1 MRIFLLIGKTKT
13 WQKEKMWP
21 LASDYWRRP
30 GQSSLKMTYKFQ
42 TGTME
47 NNNGFDFRY
56 GRFDVTV
63 RKRQKVGFTPR
74 RRDM

>member
-1 MRIFLLIGKTKT
+1 
-13 WQKEKMWP
+13 
-21 LASDYWRRP
+21 
-30 GQSSLKMTYKFQ
+30 MTYKFQ

-63 RKRQKVGFTPR
+63 RKW
-74 RRDM
+74 